1 MAALSGGVTFLPEL
15 KREHI
20 ELTSYSRMRVG
31 LAAKVKLHVNIK
43 TIMHYF
49 NALI

>member
-31 LAAKVKLHVNIK
+31 LAAKVKLHANK
-43 TIMHYF
+43 KFMHYF